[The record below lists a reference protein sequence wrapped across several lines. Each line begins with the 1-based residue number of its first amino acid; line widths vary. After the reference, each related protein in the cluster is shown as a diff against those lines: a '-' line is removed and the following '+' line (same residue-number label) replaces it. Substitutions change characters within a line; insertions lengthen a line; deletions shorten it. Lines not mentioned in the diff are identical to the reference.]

1 MEYEGQICRPPMEK
15 SSFMLA
21 TAVGC
26 AYNQC
31 KFCNLFKHLNYR
43 LLPLEQIEAELR
55 RVRAVGGNPKQVFL
69 GDGNAF
75 GMETSRLLCILEKIY
90 HYFPNCQ
97 MVNMDATVTDI
108 RNKTDKELYQLKKA
122 GVGHLYLGIESG
134 IDDVLIFMRKDH
146 NIEQA
151 YREIQRMKDAELLY
165 DAHIMTGI
173 AGMGRGIENAEKLA
187 EFFNHTQPERIINFS
202 LFLSRSVAL
211 YQDIS
216 AGRFIPANEVENL
229 EEARRLLEL
238 IGEKPVL
245 YDGFHDKLEFR
256 VWGELPKDR
265 QKMLKKLDSAIET
278 YSRKEPMIAYTH

>member
-1 MEYEGQICRPPMEK
+1 MEYEGQICCPPMEK
-15 SSFMLA
+15 SSFMLGA
-21 TAVGC
+21 AVGC

-43 LLPLEQIEAELR
+43 LLPLEQIEAELC

-75 GMETSRLLCILEKIY
+75 GMETSRLLHILERIY

-108 RNKTDKELYQLKKA
+108 RSKTDKELYQLKRA
-122 GVGHLYLGIESG
+122 GIGHLYLGIESG

-151 YREIQRMKDAELLY
+151 YREIQRMKDAGLLY

-187 EFFNHTQPERIINFS
+187 EFFNRTQPERIINFS

-211 YQDIS
+211 YQDIL

-238 IGEKPVL
+238 TGEKLVL
-245 YDGFHDKLEFR
+245 YDGFHDKLELR

-265 QKMLKKLDSAIET
+265 QKMLKKLEGAIET